1 MLAVGLA
8 VLGVVL
14 VIAVILAQ
22 RRNAEALVNP
32 IAPTP
37 ESIATGESLYRAHC
51 QVCHGVSGR
60 GDGPAASALN
70 PPPADF
76 RFHMAAGH
84 ADAQLFRWISEGIP
98 GLGMP
103 AFTRTLAVEERW
115 HVINFL
121 RRTFTPVEE

>member
-1 MLAVGLA
+1 MEIIEEREQDM
-8 VLGVVL
+8 
-14 VIAVILAQ
+14 IAENQFVQI
-22 RRNAEALVNP
+22 V
-32 IAPTP
+32 APTP

-51 QVCHGVSGR
+51 QVCHGVVSGR

-70 PPPADF
+70 PLPADF

-84 ADAQLFRWISEGIP
+84 TDAQLFRWISEGIP